1 MQVHCLVSLLT
12 EHRLVCTR
20 HLTLHQ
26 HKGDTVKIVINL
38 EIDQDIRRDQVDEVF
53 NKYIDELS
61 KTKGDLTWDSCD
73 YKIVFV
79 ASPAHEEQIARI
91 GQ

>member
-1 MQVHCLVSLLT
+1 
-12 EHRLVCTR
+12 
-20 HLTLHQ
+20 
-26 HKGDTVKIVINL
+26 VKIVINL

-53 NKYIDELS
+53 NKYIDKLS

-79 ASPAHEEQIARI
+79 ASPAHEEHIARI